1 MKLKRRASSLLILP
15 VLSAA
20 AAIAGYASPA
30 YATCFTSCEG
40 ALHFTDCSVPAPETW
55 PLGTEVS
62 FTVTCEECCSAP
74 GGPSSC
80 QPVPVN
86 EAGFGASTIEGEAV
100 AGSFAA
106 TNILC
111 DAKKL
116 YTFDG
121 ALALGETYYIHN
133 QPVGEP
139 ASVGIFF
146 FKVVEPQMGAGGAGG
161 AGGNG
166 GAGGAMSGSG
176 GSGGSGGEMT
186 GSGGAGG
193 AAPDA
198 DNDPEEDSSV
208 EGCSCSLVEPGAG
221 GAAWLAAASALI
233 AVVLRRAR
241 RKHGTLG

>member
-30 YATCFTSCEG
+30 RATCFTSCKG
-40 ALHFTDCSVPAPETW
+40 ALHFTDCSAPAPETW

-62 FTVTCEECCSAP
+62 FTVTCEECCSPP

-80 QPVPVN
+80 LPAPVN
-86 EAGFGASTIEGEAV
+86 EDGFGASTSEGAAV
-100 AGSFAA
+100 PGSFAA

-121 ALALGETYYIHN
+121 ALALGESYYIHN
-133 QPVGEP
+133 QPAGQP
-139 ASVGIFF
+139 ASLSIFS

-166 GAGGAMSGSG
+166 GAGG
-176 GSGGSGGEMT
+176 SGGEMT

-193 AAPDA
+193 ADPDA
-198 DNDPEEDSSV
+198 GNDPEEDSSV
-208 EGCSCSLVEPGAG
+208 EGCSFSLVEPGAG
-221 GAAWLAAASALI
+221 GAAWLAASSALI

-241 RKHGTLG
+241 RKHGT